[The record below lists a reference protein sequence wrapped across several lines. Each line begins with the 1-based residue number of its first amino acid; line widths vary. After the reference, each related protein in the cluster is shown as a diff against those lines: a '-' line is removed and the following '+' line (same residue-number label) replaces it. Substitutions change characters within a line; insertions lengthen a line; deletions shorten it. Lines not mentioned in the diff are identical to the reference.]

1 MGLKTLSCGLKW
13 RVPDCEFVKSL
24 VSRLALIVV
33 PSAFSDIAPH
43 TVSKH
48 NADSRSIMVFP
59 CFIGVF
65 AVLFLFSP
73 ANFVGSYYFNLD
85 FHRADAAD

>member
-1 MGLKTLSCGLKW
+1 MALKTLSCGLKW

-48 NADSRSIMVFP
+48 HADSRSIMVFP
-59 CFIGVF
+59 CFFGVF
-65 AVLFLFSP
+65 ARIVSVLRTEF
-73 ANFVGSYYFNLD
+73 ADSYYFNLD